1 MTTKARAKTTA
12 PAVVKPRAFATRELD
27 LSPSLQ
33 LRIDTPVET
42 SEAAETHDARVRVP
56 WPIPAAQL
64 IDFHLGNPWLGAIGN
79 LLADAVA
86 AADWELNARDVDTE
100 GNSLDRGK
108 DFDKAADANYNAAKA
123 WLSRETIGREGV
135 SELDLPALL
144 RAMCVAND
152 QTGNVFVEVLRDQAG
167 REPVV
172 VSHLLPQFVWY
183 EARDDQGGKR
193 LVLRQEDPFGRPTDF
208 VPFGTRKATDKDVRE
223 FLHQR
228 TTNLASSFYGLPAW
242 IPARDSVEVDN
253 QHRKYLKGFFKNHG
267 TPRYLVSITQD
278 PAWVGAQPG
287 DSALDDLFAQVRGF
301 LEANQG
307 DMAGRN
313 LILQYPGGITVTATP
328 LDHKLEDPTFPNT
341 AKLARDEILA
351 VRHISLLNLGLPEGG
366 YRATA
371 EQQGDDFVTQAL
383 VPFAAPAVAII
394 NRILHAPAPSGLGI
408 TDYDF
413 ALAFDDAEQLMRKIE
428 ALVKAAGAPV
438 LSQAEARQVLGYEPA
453 GETQPLL
460 PSAMIPA
467 GDYGAG
473 GPDSGDD
480 GQTDEEE

>member
-1 MTTKARAKTTA
+1 MTTA
-12 PAVVKPRAFATRELD
+12 PVAAKPIRARALATRELD
-27 LSPSLQ
+27 LSSTLS
-33 LRIDTPVET
+33 LRIDTPPAAEE
-42 SEAAETHDARVRVP
+42 SEAASTHDARVRVP

-64 IDFHLGNPWLGAIGN
+64 IDFHLSNPWLGAIGN
-79 LLADAVA
+79 LLADAVSSA
-86 AADWELNARDVDTE
+86 EWDLVARDVDTS
-100 GNSLDRGK
+100 GASLDRAG
-108 DFDKAADANYNAAKA
+108 DFDKASDEVYNRARA
-123 WLSRETIGREGV
+123 WLSRETVGREGV
-135 SELDLPALL
+135 SELDLPGLL
-144 RAMCVAND
+144 RALSVAAD
-152 QTGNVFVEVLRDQAG
+152 QTGNTFVEVLRDQSG

-172 VSHLLPQFVWY
+172 ISHLLPQFVWY
-183 EARDDQGGKR
+183 EARDDKR

-208 VPFGTRKATDKDVRE
+208 VPFGTRQASDKDTRE

-242 IPARDSVEVDN
+242 IPSRDSVEVDN

-278 PAWVGAQPG
+278 PAWVGPQPG
-287 DSALDDLFAQVRGF
+287 DDALDELFAQVRSF

-313 LILQYPGGITVTATP
+313 LILQYPGGIVVTAQA

-371 EQQGDDFVTQAL
+371 EQQGADFITQAL
-383 VPFAAPAVAII
+383 VPFAAPAVSII

-413 ALAFDDAEQLMRKIE
+413 TLTFDDAEQLLRKIQG
-428 ALVKAAGAPV
+428 LVAAAGAPI
-438 LSQAEARQVLGYEPA
+438 LSQAESRKLLGYEPA
-453 GETQPLL
+453 GETLPLL
-460 PSAMIPA
+460 PTGMMPAM
-467 GDYGAG
+467 DLGAG
-473 GPDSGDD
+473 GPDASTDD
-480 GQTDEEE
+480 QR